1 MTKNSLST
9 SNARML
15 RIGLFVAFLAM
26 ATMSCELDLSR
37 WGFGGDEAT
46 PTFTFAP
53 TQISTLVPTIGLQ
66 TPTST
71 TEGIEVPTAVPTNTP
86 ISGGPSTTASGAA
99 CLPGTW
105 AIDHQSVINY
115 MTLSMIGVGEFGFTA
130 LGSEGKLELQISPGQ
145 VNLLA
150 ENFKV
155 MVGVNIGG
163 VASINIFNV
172 SVQANGSANYTA
184 SDTSIVLTGISYNAV
199 GTMESAITFSMNF
212 DQLFNTAK
220 DLGFATGVT
229 NPVTTA
235 TLTYTCSGDVLSIV
249 VNPHAAVTFRRVIQ

>member
-1 MTKNSLST
+1 MTKNSFSP
-9 SNARML
+9 SNASML
-15 RIGLFVAFLAM
+15 KIGLFAAFLSI

-37 WGFGGDEAT
+37 LGFGGGEAT
-46 PTFTFAP
+46 PTYTYAP
-53 TQISTLVPTIGLQ
+53 TQISTPVPTIGLQ

-71 TEGIEVPTAVPTNTP
+71 TEGIVATVVPTNTSIP
-86 ISGGPSTTASGAA
+86 SGPSTTASGAA

-155 MVGVNIGG
+155 KVGVNIGG

-184 SDTSIVLTGISYNAV
+184 SNTSILFTGISYNAV

-212 DQLFNTAK
+212 DQLLNTAK
-220 DLGFATGVT
+220 DLGFAAGVT
-229 NPVTTA
+229 NPVTTV
-235 TLTYTCSGDVLSIV
+235 TLIYTCSGDIMSIV
-249 VNPHAAVTFRRVIQ
+249 VNPHASVTFHRVIQ

>member
-15 RIGLFVAFLAM
+15 KIGLFVAFLAL
-26 ATMSCELDLSR
+26 ATMSCELDLSQ
-37 WGFGGDEAT
+37 WGFGGGEAT
-46 PTFTFAP
+46 PTFTYAP
-53 TQISTLVPTIGLQ
+53 TDISTLVPTIGFQ

-71 TEGIEVPTAVPTNTP
+71 TEGIVATAVPTNTP
-86 ISGGPSTTASGAA
+86 IPSGPSTTASGAA

-115 MTLSMIGVGEFGFTA
+115 MTLSMIGVEEFGFTA

-155 MVGVNIGG
+155 KVDINIGG
-163 VASINIFNV
+163 IASVNIFNV

-184 SDTSIVLTGISYNAV
+184 SDNSILLTGISYNAV
-199 GTMESAITFSMNF
+199 GTMESAITYSMNF
-212 DQLFNTAK
+212 DQLLNTAK
-220 DLGFATGVT
+220 DLGFAAGVT

-235 TLTYTCSGDVLSIV
+235 TLTYTCTGDVLSIV